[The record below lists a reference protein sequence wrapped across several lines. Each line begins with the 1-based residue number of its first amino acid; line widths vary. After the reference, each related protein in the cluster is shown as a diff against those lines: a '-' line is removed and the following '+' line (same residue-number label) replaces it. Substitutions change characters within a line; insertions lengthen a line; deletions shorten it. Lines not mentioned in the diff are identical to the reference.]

1 MMVTLGKQQVTT
13 MPKAEPTDG
22 QKKVLQEFQTKTN
35 CFVLLF
41 LFGTKKIK

>member
-1 MMVTLGKQQVTT
+1 MAILGKLQGIT

-22 QKKVLQEFQTKTN
+22 QKKVLPEFQTKTN